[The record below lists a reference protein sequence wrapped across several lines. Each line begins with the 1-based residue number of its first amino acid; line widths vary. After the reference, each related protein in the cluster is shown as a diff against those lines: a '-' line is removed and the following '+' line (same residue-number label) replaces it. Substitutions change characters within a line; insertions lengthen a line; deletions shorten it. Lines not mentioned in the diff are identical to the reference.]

1 MGTLFVVRGVNV
13 TEHYYSQRPSVASDE
28 RKIRVDV
35 RGVSIDLVTDRG
47 VFAKGGLDE
56 ATRRLIETVDL
67 TGATSALDLGAG
79 YGVVT
84 AVLGR
89 AYPLVEW
96 TLIDIN
102 ERAIDLAIRNTA
114 GLAKKPIAIVHD
126 GIPEE
131 MDSVYDH
138 VLLNPP
144 IRAGK
149 AVIYRLYEES
159 HRALRHGGKLWIV
172 IQKKHGAPSTFEELQ
187 RHYGSVET
195 VYKKSG
201 YFIFCAEKD

>member
-1 MGTLFVVRGVNV
+1 MTD
-13 TEHYYSQRPSVASDE
+13 HYYSQRPSVASDE
-28 RKIRVDV
+28 RKIHIDV

-67 TGATSALDLGAG
+67 AGATEALDLGTG

-89 AYPLVEW
+89 VYPGIQW

-102 ERAIDLAIRNTA
+102 ERAIDLAVRNTV
-114 GLAKKPIAIVHD
+114 GLLRKPVALVND
-126 GIPEE
+126 GIPDDMEA
-131 MDSVYDH
+131 VFDH

-149 AVIYRLYEES
+149 LVMYRLYEQS
-159 HRALRHGGKLWIV
+159 KRALRKRGKLWVV
-172 IQKKHGAPSTFEELQ
+172 IQKKHGAPSTLEEL
-187 RHYGSVET
+187 RRRFGVVEI

>member
-1 MGTLFVVRGVNV
+1 MTG
-13 TEHYYSQRPSVASDE
+13 HYYSQRPSVASDE
-28 RKIRVDV
+28 RTIHIDV

-47 VFAKGGLDE
+47 VFAKSGLDE

-67 TGATSALDLGAG
+67 AGATEALDLGAG

-84 AVLGR
+84 AVLGSV
-89 AYPLVEW
+89 YPGIQW

-102 ERAIDLAIRNTA
+102 ERAIDLAVRNTA
-114 GLAKKPIAIVHD
+114 GLLRKPVPLVHD
-126 GIPEE
+126 GIPDDMEA
-131 MDSVYDH
+131 VFDH

-149 AVIYRLYEES
+149 LVMYRLYEQS
-159 HRALRHGGKLWIV
+159 KRALRKGGKLWVV
-172 IQKKHGAPSTFEELQ
+172 IQKKHGAPSTLEELR
-187 RHYGSVET
+187 RHFGFVQT
-195 VYKKSG
+195 VYKRSG